1 MNRQQSSHS
10 TAERMS
16 AFVSK
21 MGAALWK
28 AAQHLL
34 QPLSLSFLF
43 GVTGMNTLIFLELY
57 TGKIIYRRQSDQ
69 HSTWHVSSTRY
80 TIISG

>member
-1 MNRQQSSHS
+1 MNRQQSTHS

-28 AAQHLL
+28 AAHHLPQL
-34 QPLSLSFLF
+34 LSLSFLF
-43 GVTGMNTLIFLELY
+43 GVTGMNILIFLGLY
-57 TGKIIYRRQSDQ
+57 TGKVIYRRQSDQ
-69 HSTWHVSSTRY
+69 HSTWHVSSPQY